1 MAIKK
6 YNSVAF
12 TEPINHYIFCFNPIL
27 SILMSCVSEGP
38 SLALRLALV
47 GLSFPFNLQKMPRH
61 HSKLGGKK
69 TYKELLLS
77 DSKSS
82 GV

>member
-1 MAIKK
+1 
-6 YNSVAF
+6 
-12 TEPINHYIFCFNPIL
+12 
-27 SILMSCVSEGP
+27 MSCVSQGA

-47 GLSFPFNLQKMPRH
+47 GLSFPFNLQKIPRH
-61 HSKLGGKK
+61 HSKFGGKK
-69 TYKELLLS
+69 PYKELFLS

>member
-1 MAIKK
+1 
-6 YNSVAF
+6 
-12 TEPINHYIFCFNPIL
+12 
-27 SILMSCVSEGP
+27 MSCVSEGP

-69 TYKELLLS
+69 LTKSFYYLTQNLLVYKL
-77 DSKSS
+77 
-82 GV
+82 

>member
-1 MAIKK
+1 
-6 YNSVAF
+6 
-12 TEPINHYIFCFNPIL
+12 
-27 SILMSCVSEGP
+27 MSCVAEGP